1 MKKIT
6 LITCVLILVCPI
18 AAQNID
24 VSKYPTIQVT
34 GTAELFVVPDEVSFS
49 LKVSKSNRIL
59 TTARVQHD
67 ENIAKLIAL
76 AKRMGIDAK
85 DIKTDFIDVREKFD
99 RKRIAGSDDEFEN
112 VFAGYTVSR
121 TLVVRLRDLSKFEEF
136 FSEVLKIGVSQVSG
150 VTFQSSQLRKY
161 KDQARAMAI
170 KAAREKAE
178 GIVKEI
184 GQAIG
189 KAVSIEEEN
198 VDGFRSPYAN
208 ISSNSISTADDRD
221 DDGETFSAGTISVKA
236 QVEVLFLLN

>member
-49 LKVSKSNRIL
+49 LKVSKSDRSL
-59 TTARVQHD
+59 ATAKAQHD

-76 AKRMGIDAK
+76 SKRMGVDPK
-85 DIKTDFIDVREKFD
+85 DVKTDFIAVSERYD
-99 RKRIAGSDDEFEN
+99 RRRIAGSDDEFEN
-112 VFAGYTVSR
+112 VFAGYTVSK
-121 TLVVRLRDLSKFEEF
+121 TLVVKLRDMSKFEEF
-136 FSEVLKIGVSQVSG
+136 LSEVVKIGVTELGRVS
-150 VTFQSSQLRKY
+150 FQSSQLRKH

-170 KAAREKAE
+170 RAAREKAE

-184 GQAIG
+184 GQTIG
-189 KAVSIEEEN
+189 KAVSIEEED
-198 VDGFRSPYAN
+198 VERDRSMAN
-208 ISSNSISTADDRD
+208 ISSNSISFDASS
-221 DDGETFSAGTISVKA
+221 DGETFSAGTISVKA
-236 QVEVLFLLN
+236 QVEVQFLLN

>member
-6 LITCVLILVCPI
+6 LITCVLVFVCPI

-49 LKVSKSNRIL
+49 LNVSKSDKSL
-59 TTARVQHD
+59 TTAKAQHD

-76 AKRMGIDAK
+76 SKRMGVDPK
-85 DIKTDFIDVREKFD
+85 DVTTDFISVREKYD
-99 RKRIAGSDDEFEN
+99 RRRIAGSDDEFEN
-112 VFAGYTVSR
+112 VFAGYTVSK
-121 TLVVRLRDLSKFEEF
+121 TLVVKLRDMSKFEEF
-136 FSEVLKIGVSQVSG
+136 FSEALKIGVSEVSG
-150 VTFQSSQLRKY
+150 VSFQSSQLRKY

-170 KAAREKAE
+170 RAAREKAE

-184 GQAIG
+184 GQTIG

-198 VDGFRSPYAN
+198 VDAYRSASSN
-208 ISSNSISTADDRD
+208 ISGRGTSTSDNS
-221 DDGETFSAGTISVKA
+221 DGETFSAGAISVKA
-236 QVEVLFLLN
+236 QVEVQFLLN